1 VDTIIKIASLVVNSE
16 ITPFMAITFFIV
28 YNLKSQSEQNKKE
41 ISQLQEE
48 IKKIDEYN
56 KRIQKEKNEELKK
69 EIKDQREIIL
79 KRAKQHNNENAEIS
93 IKYIKELNSN
103 FKKYGDSLKNVEARF
118 FDRIGNNKDNE
129 K

>member
-103 FKKYGDSLKNVEARF
+103 FEKYGDSLKHAEGRF
-118 FDRIGNNKDNE
+118 FDRIGNNKINE